1 MTIPVHFV
9 TFIIFSGLYDRIRK
23 DIMTVSASHTKPYSK
38 TAIVAPIG
46 TSPPVITAGIDA
58 IGEHISDLVLLATQD
73 EQVLAGCDLV
83 RLGLQLRYPHVR
95 IHEAYLPFDDI
106 TNDDEN
112 LKFMAIAARV
122 IKEERDEYHCDR
134 ILLNV
139 AGGRKNMCITL
150 ALLGQILNVDNV
162 FHIVNHEVKLFNQN
176 LERMRPT
183 MMQLFRADSPDEKR
197 QIYLDNQE
205 MFDLIL
211 FPPKHEYDLIRIPTL
226 PYPTS
231 MISTLL
237 SRVVFDPYMLS
248 EEDCTLLLRHG
259 ILERQG
265 NNLYISDYGAKFLDV
280 LVGKG

>member
-122 IKEERDEYHCDR
+122 IKESVTSIIVTESCSM
-134 ILLNV
+134 LP
-139 AGGRKNMCITL
+139 
-150 ALLGQILNVDNV
+150 GQEEHV
-162 FHIVNHEVKLFNQN
+162 HY
-176 LERMRPT
+176 PCPS
-183 MMQLFRADSPDEKR
+183 RADPE
-197 QIYLDNQE
+197 
-205 MFDLIL
+205 
-211 FPPKHEYDLIRIPTL
+211 
-226 PYPTS
+226 
-231 MISTLL
+231 
-237 SRVVFDPYMLS
+237 
-248 EEDCTLLLRHG
+248 CG
-259 ILERQG
+259 
-265 NNLYISDYGAKFLDV
+265 
-280 LVGKG
+280 